1 MRTIRVGI
9 VEDNSFFIR
18 VMHNKLVRHSYQLER
33 YWDCNFELF
42 AFSRGAEF
50 LAFDKVELDIL
61 FLDYHLDNG
70 MNAAGLIEAKYP
82 ISTHHPNIVI
92 VTEDAKTANALSA
105 NDPRIAEVIR
115 KDAYVIPR
123 TCIYVEDYTK
133 LELRHDA

>member
-1 MRTIRVGI
+1 MRTIHVGI

-42 AFSRGAEF
+42 AFNSGSEF
-50 LAFDKVELDIL
+50 LAFDKVKLDIL
-61 FLDYHLDNG
+61 FLDYHLDSG
-70 MNAAGLIEAKYP
+70 MDAPALIDAKYP
-82 ISTHHPNIVI
+82 ISTPHPNIVI
-92 VTEDAKTANALSA
+92 VTEDAKTASRLSA
-105 NDPRIAEVIR
+105 NDPRIADVIK

-133 LELRHDA
+133 RELRHDA